1 MKCSFSDNR
10 PFSEGCRSLPK
21 KVSTGSE
28 DLELYIIDLPVRL
41 KGFDTFINSWLLLDH
56 NKDISVLV
64 DTGPASTIPVLEE
77 SLSGMGITGID
88 HLLLTH
94 IHLDHGGG
102 AGHFIQDHPETDL
115 LVSQRGVRHL
125 VDPSRLWEGSVST
138 LGETAHV
145 YGRPL
150 PVPESALADPEKLD
164 LPLEILHTPGHAS
177 HHLSFR
183 YNGAILF
190 AGEAAGVH
198 LPMENDSHVYL
209 RPATPPPFHL
219 ETALSSLDVLM
230 KDPSSI
236 MCYGHYGYTHEP
248 AKMLDLCRTQL
259 LFWEKEIADLLGPHS
274 SLLEKEKWSEAV
286 PVCLQMLMEKDPLL
300 ASYGSL
306 VADVREREFFFLQN
320 SIRGFLGYL
329 AEKNQ
334 S

>member
-1 MKCSFSDNR
+1 MRCSCSENR
-10 PFSEGCRSLPK
+10 PFCEGSRSLPG
-21 KVSTGSE
+21 KVDTGSDE
-28 DLELYIIDLPVRL
+28 LELYLIDLPVRL
-41 KGFDTFINSWLLLDH
+41 KGFDNFINSWLLLDH
-56 NKDISVLV
+56 TKDIALLV

-77 SLSGMGITGID
+77 ALSRMGITRID

-102 AGHFIQDHPETDL
+102 AGHFIRNHPETDL
-115 LVSQRGVRHL
+115 LVSPRGIRHL
-125 VDPSRLWEGSVST
+125 VDPTRLWEGSVST

-145 YGRPL
+145 YGRPS
-150 PVPESALADPEKLD
+150 PVPESTLADPEKMD
-164 LPLEILHTPGHAS
+164 LSLEIFYTPGHAS

-183 YNGAILF
+183 YNKAILF
-190 AGEAAGVH
+190 AGEAAGVYM
-198 LPMENDSHVYL
+198 PMQNDNPVYL

-219 ETALSSLDVLM
+219 ETALSSLDLLM

-259 LFWEKEIADLLGPHS
+259 LLWEKEIADLLGPDS
-274 SLLEKEKWSEAV
+274 SLLEKEKREEVV

-300 ASYGSL
+300 VSYENL
-306 VADVREREFFFLQN
+306 VPEVREREFFFLQN
-320 SIRGFLGYL
+320 SIRGFLGHL
-329 AEKNQ
+329 AEKYQ